1 MPVISAMG
9 NLPIVKDLVV
19 DMDPFWSKMRAMKPY
34 LQPGY
39 DAAAGGKE
47 HLVSQERMDVIHK
60 ESLCIN
66 CGCCVSECNSM
77 ESDPDFLGPAA
88 LAKGMRF
95 VGDARDGRR
104 SSGSRTTARSTGSG
118 TARAAT
124 SATSAAPRASTRATR
139 SRSSA
144 PRR

>member
-1 MPVISAMG
+1 M
-9 NLPIVKDLVV
+9 
-19 DMDPFWSKMRAMKPY
+19 
-34 LQPGY
+34 
-39 DAAAGGKE
+39 
-47 HLVSQERMDVIHK
+47 IHK

-77 ESDPDFLGPAA
+77 ESDPEFLGPQA

-95 VGDARDGRR
+95 VGDPRDGAQGRAARR
-104 SSGSRTTARSTGSG
+104 VQRPSTGSG

-124 SATSAAPRASTRATR
+124 SATSAARRASTRATR

-144 PRR
+144 PSR